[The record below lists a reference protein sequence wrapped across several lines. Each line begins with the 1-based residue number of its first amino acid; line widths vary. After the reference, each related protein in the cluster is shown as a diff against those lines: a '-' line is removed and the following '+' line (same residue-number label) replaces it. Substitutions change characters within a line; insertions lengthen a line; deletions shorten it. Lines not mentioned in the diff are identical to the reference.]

1 MQLYIST
8 VVGICIPPF
17 PESTKFGEQL
27 HYIPISGK
35 RQAEY
40 SPILVYDFC
49 RNYRILVFLIDI
61 YRILVYIILEGGVLM
76 ISDMIRKTREKKG
89 ISMRQAA
96 IDMGFPYTTYVNYEK
111 GISEPNSE
119 ALVKIAVYYGVSADY
134 LLEVKQKESP
144 SPVEDEREAYR
155 NMLSE
160 LTEDELKEMKNFT
173 SYLRWKRD
181 HPQDA
186 SDK

>member
-1 MQLYIST
+1 
-8 VVGICIPPF
+8 
-17 PESTKFGEQL
+17 
-27 HYIPISGK
+27 
-35 RQAEY
+35 
-40 SPILVYDFC
+40 
-49 RNYRILVFLIDI
+49 
-61 YRILVYIILEGGVLM
+61 M

-134 LLEVKQKESP
+134 LLEVKQKENP

>member
-1 MQLYIST
+1 MENNFDFEAMIERIKAKKKELGITNKQLSEMSDVSFGTLNKILGSETKEPSINNIIKIS
-8 VVGICIPPF
+8 VALGL
-17 PESTKFGEQL
+17 STDYVING
-27 HYIPISGK
+27 
-35 RQAEY
+35 
-40 SPILVYDFC
+40 
-49 RNYRILVFLIDI
+49 
-61 YRILVYIILEGGVLM
+61 
-76 ISDMIRKTREKKG
+76 TEKKE
-89 ISMRQAA
+89 
-96 IDMGFPYTTYVNYEK
+96 N
-111 GISEPNSE
+111 
-119 ALVKIAVYYGVSADY
+119 
-134 LLEVKQKESP
+134 P

>member
-1 MQLYIST
+1 MENNFDFEAMIERIKARKKELGLTNKQL
-8 VVGICIPPF
+8 
-17 PESTKFGEQL
+17 
-27 HYIPISGK
+27 
-35 RQAEY
+35 
-40 SPILVYDFC
+40 
-49 RNYRILVFLIDI
+49 
-61 YRILVYIILEGGVLM
+61 
-76 ISDMIRKTREKKG
+76 SDMSDVSFGTLNKILGSETKEPSINNIIK
-89 ISMRQAA
+89 ISVALGLST
-96 IDMGFPYTTYVNYEK
+96 DYVINGTE
-111 GISEPNSE
+111 
-119 ALVKIAVYYGVSADY
+119 
-134 LLEVKQKESP
+134 QKENP